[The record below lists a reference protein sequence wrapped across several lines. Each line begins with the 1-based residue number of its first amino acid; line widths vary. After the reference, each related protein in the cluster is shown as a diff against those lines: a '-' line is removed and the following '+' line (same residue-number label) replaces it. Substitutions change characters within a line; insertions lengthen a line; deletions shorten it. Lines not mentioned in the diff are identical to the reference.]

1 MHRRTVSILTA
12 AWLMC
17 TTIAQAGLVTREVE
31 YQQGETKL
39 KGFLAKP
46 KDIQG
51 KRPGVIVVHE
61 WWGHNEHA
69 RQAAQLLA
77 EEGYVTFALDM
88 YGDGKLATH
97 PADAQAF
104 MQEATQDPAVIAAR
118 FNAAREQLV
127 SDPNVDSSK
136 LGAIG
141 YCFGGGVILGMVRSG
156 AELRAVASFHGVLAT
171 DHPAEKGKVKAQ
183 VLVLTGADDPMV
195 TAEQVEAFRQEMKA
209 AGVKFRV
216 VSYPGAKHSFTN
228 PDAGTH
234 GMEALAYN
242 AEADKKSWAEMLKF
256 FKKALK

>member
-39 KGFLAKP
+39 KGFLAKR

-51 KRPGVIVVHE
+51 KRAGVIVVHE

-69 RQAAQLLA
+69 RRAAQLLA
-77 EEGYVTFALDM
+77 EEGYVTFALDL
-88 YGDGKLATH
+88 YGDGKLAMH

-104 MQEATQDPAVIAAR
+104 MQEATKDPAVIAAR

-127 SDPNVDSSK
+127 SDPNVDASK

-141 YCFGGGVILGMVRSG
+141 YCFGGAVVLAMARGG
-156 AELRAVASFHGVLAT
+156 ADFDAVVSFHGMLAT
-171 DHPAEKGKVKAQ
+171 ENPAQKGVVKGQ
-183 VLVLTGADDPMV
+183 VLVLTGGSDAMIP
-195 TAEQVEAFRQEMKA
+195 AAQVEAFRQEMKA

-234 GMEALAYN
+234 GMDGLAYD
-242 AEADKKSWAEMLKF
+242 AEADKKSWAEMLKL